1 MQHNFSSSPSS
12 HPGRY
17 PRSFIFAMAA
27 AGSASG
33 YHRVQPIDADTAK
46 VMVTEQMARAQNL
59 AMEVIA
65 QRSALEKTALR
76 ELRAKYPGITTDE
89 LVRIWI
95 DRLTGRSPSDITDA
109 LGDEVEEMATA
120 ASNKVTS
127 YLQLLAQN
135 ESTTHRDNC
144 LACTFCG
151 AWFPDFWLLD
161 LMPQGSPDWRRQY
174 FRCCYQCASGENDD
188 LYWHPSHPTLS
199 PALHRQPGTAVSV
212 GRTDYDHQQR
222 QPVANLDADYRQ
234 QPSPR
239 CAGSV
244 TMSSPKRATSRA
256 PVSWTSRPGATSA
269 RKSAP

>member
-1 MQHNFSSSPSS
+1 M
-12 HPGRY
+12 
-17 PRSFIFAMAA
+17 
-27 AGSASG
+27 
-33 YHRVQPIDADTAK
+33 
-46 VMVTEQMARAQNL
+46 MVTEQMARAQNL

-89 LVRIWI
+89 LVRVWI

-109 LGDEVEEMATA
+109 LGDEAVHPTRSPAIC
-120 ASNKVTS
+120 SSWRRTS
-127 YLQLLAQN
+127 P
-135 ESTTHRDNC
+135 
-144 LACTFCG
+144 CTFCG

-161 LMPQGSPDWRRQY
+161 LMPQGSPDWRRQC

-222 QPVANLDADYRQ
+222 QPVANLDADYHQ
-234 QPSPR
+234 QPRSWVIAIDDNNTNQKRLHIEAASPR

-244 TMSSPKRATSRA
+244 AMLSPKRATPRA
-256 PVSWTSRPGATSA
+256 PISWTSRPGTTSA
-269 RKSAP
+269 RKFAP